1 MSPSPGIPMHPSIL
15 LIIAL
20 IYMNH
25 ESVVALEPVLQRT
38 IIEEAQSL
46 NLTKVAFIEFRKITK
61 DNLFY
66 LTSIW

>member
-1 MSPSPGIPMHPSIL
+1 MHPSIL

-25 ESVVALEPVLQRT
+25 ESVVALKPVLQRT

-46 NLTKVAFIEFRKITK
+46 NLTKVAFIKFRKITK